1 MNEKEPTKNK
11 TDKAWETKKELAWIQ
26 TIGDTANNSIEN
38 QINEPKLKF
47 LAGYIKSCK
56 TRVQWGEIDKDICLK
71 RANEILGKLQNGY

>member
-1 MNEKEPTKNK
+1 MSS
-11 TDKAWETKKELAWIQ
+11 TDENAWGTKKELEWIEI
-26 TIGDTANNSIEN
+26 IGDSANTSLEN

-56 TRVQWGEIDKDICLK
+56 TRVQWGEIDKYICLK